1 MSADNGI
8 YILVTKDSHKK
19 TSKYCW
25 ENTFGEGVVAYR
37 VAEAGAIDNLEWYER
52 NQPYNIGYWL
62 HSTFGHSEP
71 VYSLKEAEKKAQEI
85 EKVVGYT
92 EYGINTIERLQ
103 YNFPW

>member
-19 TSKYCW
+19 TSEYSW
-25 ENTFGEGVVAYR
+25 TNTFGKGVIAYR
-37 VAEAGAIDNLEWYER
+37 VAEAGAIDNLEWYEK

-62 HSTFGHSEP
+62 NSVFGKVRP
-71 VYSLKEAEKKAQEI
+71 VYSEEEALDIASKLEEEI
-85 EKVVGYT
+85 GYT
-92 EYGINTIERLQ
+92 EYGVNKIDRLQ

>member
-19 TSKYCW
+19 TSKHCW
-25 ENTFGEGVVAYR
+25 TNTFGEGIVAYR
-37 VAEAGAIDNLEWYER
+37 VAEAGAVDNLEWYER
-52 NQPYNIGYWL
+52 NQPYNIGYRL
-62 HSTFGHSEP
+62 HATFGASKP
-71 VYSLKEAEKKAQEI
+71 VYTLEEAMEQAVKLEKHI
-85 EKVVGYT
+85 GYT

>member
-19 TSKYCW
+19 TSKHYW
-25 ENTFGEGVVAYR
+25 KNTFGKGVVAYR
-37 VAEAGAIDNLEWYER
+37 VAEAGAVDNLEWYEK

-62 HSTFGHSEP
+62 HATFGASEP
-71 VYSLKEAEKKAQEI
+71 VYTLEEAREQAMMLEKH
-85 EKVVGYT
+85 VGYT